1 MLSVPWHIP
10 SCNIK
15 NIKPEYDGVTTSFNN
30 EVFTLLEQIK
40 EEVGV
45 YKLKNGSDS
54 WRHAVNSVDT
64 NIRLPLTLQSPI
76 NRAYY
81 KMIEII
87 RTCIIQPVSKSFHMC
102 EAPGGFVQ
110 ACMTE
115 FKSHNLKEVHS
126 TSLIATNNPII
137 SSILKKDGVNVHS
150 FENNDICMENIR
162 EQHIKEIGK
171 HSCELITADGAID
184 NDHNPENTE
193 ENSAC
198 LLASEIKLA
207 MHLQKE
213 GGTFVVKVFG
223 ARLKITCELI
233 AILCH
238 LYKNVQIVKP
248 LTSRSVNDERYIV
261 CQEFQCDKIIDMPNI
276 THGYL
281 THICDI
287 DPYWFNE
294 LEKTVTTLAN
304 TQYTYLK
311 KALSFDKNKHGKGK
325 GYRGKGGRGIHKSR
339 GRGYYT
345 TSN

>member
-1 MLSVPWHIP
+1 M
-10 SCNIK
+10 
-15 NIKPEYDGVTTSFNN
+15 
-30 EVFTLLEQIK
+30 
-40 EEVGV
+40 
-45 YKLKNGSDS
+45 
-54 WRHAVNSVDT
+54 
-64 NIRLPLTLQSPI
+64 NIRFVLKFL
-76 NRAYY
+76 
-81 KMIEII
+81 II
-87 RTCIIQPVSKSFHMC
+87 VF
-102 EAPGGFVQ
+102 F
-110 ACMTE
+110 
-115 FKSHNLKEVHS
+115 LKFG
-126 TSLIATNNPII
+126 I
-137 SSILKKDGVNVHS
+137 SSAYSDNHNVLQILEALQQDIKTLERAVYSDS